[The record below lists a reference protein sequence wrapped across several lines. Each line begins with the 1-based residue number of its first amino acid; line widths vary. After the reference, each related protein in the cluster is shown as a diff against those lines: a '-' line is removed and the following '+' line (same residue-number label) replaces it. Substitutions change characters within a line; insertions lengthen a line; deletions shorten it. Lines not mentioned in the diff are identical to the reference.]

1 MSKLKE
7 RTEDIKY
14 FCKTQH
20 HRQSNLACY
29 RHIYVQLWCSW
40 AQGGEEPPGNGGERL
55 GENGGGAAGGPL
67 CHTAGAPA

>member
-20 HRQSNLACY
+20 HRQSTLVCVPPAY
-29 RHIYVQLWCSW
+29 GLMCSW